1 MSFQVVLSTDGITS
15 FAIFLYGNVIR
26 NLLACDLNNV
36 LRRLAI
42 GFNAGDRKRF
52 LNIPKSD
59 LEEINVFHSHGMSKL
74 IIKQL

>member
-26 NLLACDLNNV
+26 NLLACDLNSLDV
-36 LRRLAI
+36 LKNLTI

-59 LEEINVFHSHGMSKL
+59 LEEINVFHSHGMSR
-74 IIKQL
+74 QN